1 MLMSTN
7 INLLGGDPCA
17 FGLLL
22 ICILYLSW
30 YIIQIHVH
38 VLVLISETLLIRL
51 QKKENSTK
59 KVLLFKAF

>member
-7 INLLGGDPCA
+7 INLLGGDP
-17 FGLLL
+17 FGLML